1 MVNNIELFGI
11 DIQEFSRKCQHGV
24 AASTSISEVPGKKSR
39 ELLVQGNQIDFVAK
53 LLQGL
58 LIFFMTNT
66 LIKINFL
73 VIADEYKIPLRYLR
87 GLEAAASKKKNK
99 NKK

>member
-1 MVNNIELFGI
+1 LVNNIELFGI

-58 LIFFMTNT
+58 FTFLQKLFNLIGA
-66 LIKINFL
+66 L
-73 VIADEYKIPLRYLR
+73 VIAEEYKIPLRYLR